1 MELIP
6 VAYYITGHG
15 LGHATRSLELIR
27 GLLLTKRFKVLSI
40 SNVPATFFLQEL
52 QHWGVPLLSDLG
64 ESLYSHYERNLDTGA
79 VQKDVIHMDTLS
91 TLERYFSVIH
101 THREDLLRFE
111 SEWLQSHHV
120 KLVLLDATPLGS
132 MAGRLAGAKV
142 VFVTNFTWDFIFRTM
157 FMEMK
162 DSLTLHQDV
171 DMIEKYEKLIKVC
184 EEDVCACNHII
195 RYPGATPLPASFN
208 KEAVISGPLISR
220 PVRDFDL
227 RSRLCGK
234 EEKLLLLGFGG
245 HAVDWH
251 LDDGFLP
258 VGWKCVVLRAD
269 THSMPSDR
277 FVVAPPDAYIPDYI
291 HAADV
296 VLGKIGYGF
305 VSECL
310 VGGTPLIYV
319 PRIGWPEEDY
329 LEVVLTKDFDAGVAM
344 SLEDFEKG
352 RWGCC
357 IKQALE
363 KKGGWTLP
371 LYQDKNGKQISAT
384 EKVIELLE
392 DCLRIS

>member
-1 MELIP
+1 MSKELIP

-40 SNVPATFFLQEL
+40 SNVPTAFFLQEL
-52 QHWGVPLLSDLG
+52 QNWGIPLQSDLG
-64 ESLYSHYERNLDTGA
+64 ESLYSHFERNLDTGA
-79 VQKDVIHMDTLS
+79 VQKDVIRMDTLS
-91 TLERYFSVIH
+91 TLERYFTVIH
-101 THREDLLRFE
+101 THREDLLHLE

-132 MAGRLAGAKV
+132 IAGRLAGAKV
-142 VFVTNFTWDFIFRTM
+142 VFVTNFTWDFIFRSMRDHLIET
-157 FMEMK
+157 
-162 DSLTLHQDV
+162 HHDV
-171 DMIEKYEKLIKVC
+171 EKYEKMIQVC

-195 RYPGATPLPASFN
+195 RYPGATPLPASF
-208 KEAVISGPLISR
+208 KEDAVIRGPLISR

-251 LDDGFLP
+251 LNDSFLP
-258 VGWKCVVLRAD
+258 AGWKCVVLRAD
-269 THSMPSDR
+269 TQSMPSDR

-319 PRIGWPEEDY
+319 PRIGWPEEEY
-329 LEVVLTKDFDAGVAM
+329 LEVVLTRDFDAGVAI

-352 RWGCC
+352 QEWKTNLCHRESNRTTGR
-357 IKQALE
+357 L
-363 KKGGWTLP
+363 
-371 LYQDKNGKQISAT
+371 S
-384 EKVIELLE
+384 
-392 DCLRIS
+392 